1 MYQTTADFAVSTGDD
16 QMVLTNANK
25 ELEIDARLLAVD
37 AKNASAQRNRGLALG
52 QIGKAHEI
60 RAART
65 KVPAARLTEWR
76 EARSWHKRS
85 LDFWLEM
92 QRTGTLIP
100 IYASALDTARK
111 NISRCDSTLQTL
123 R

>member
-60 RAART
+60 RAAHT

-76 EARSWHKRS
+76 EARSWHQRS
-85 LDFWLEM
+85 LDLWLEM
-92 QRTGTLIP
+92 QRTGTLNPEVTTAQVMCLPIP
-100 IYASALDTARK
+100 PFGSPLL
-111 NISRCDSTLQTL
+111 S
-123 R
+123 